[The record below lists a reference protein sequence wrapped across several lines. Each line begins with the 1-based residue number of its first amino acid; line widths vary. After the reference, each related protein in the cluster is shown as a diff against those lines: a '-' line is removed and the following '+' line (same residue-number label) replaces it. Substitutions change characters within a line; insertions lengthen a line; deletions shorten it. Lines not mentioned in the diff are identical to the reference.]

1 MEGGTCSPTNANLP
15 QPVQTLRTPSE
26 RALAALFAEILRVEQ
41 VGGTDNFFSLGGN
54 SLTAVKLIARVRAE
68 FGVRLPLWVVF
79 QCASVATLAAQVDD
93 RLKES
98 AAATS

>member
-1 MEGGTCSPTNANLP
+1 MEC
-15 QPVQTLRTPSE
+15 
-26 RALAALFAEILRVEQ
+26 
-41 VGGTDNFFSLGGN
+41 VGSDDNFFSLGGN

-79 QCASVATLAAQVDD
+79 QCASVSELAGQLDD

-98 AAATS
+98 ATAAS